1 MYFYYTFLPCFC
13 QYTISYYANY
23 ILCIQLWYNFRHIFT
38 DISYLSDRLLSVP
51 CSSYN
56 PVTKSLFI
64 TSFWLTKS
72 RKGLYLPGF
81 GNLHQFR
88 QDLQLICKAQPVSVS
103 AHNEPLQLPQMQQE
117 FLCSLWEGSCQTAVT
132 CFVVQEI
139 LVRTITWLRC
149 QCEWVLSFCFECRIE
164 GDKFQ

>member
-23 ILCIQLWYNFRHIFT
+23 ILCIQLRYNFRHIFT

-56 PVTKSLFI
+56 PVTKSLFYHQL
-64 TSFWLTKS
+64 LTYK
-72 RKGLYLPGF
+72 KPEKAYTFPGF

-103 AHNEPLQLPQMQQE
+103 AHNEPLQLPQMQQRV
-117 FLCSLWEGSCQTAVT
+117 S
-132 CFVVQEI
+132 
-139 LVRTITWLRC
+139 
-149 QCEWVLSFCFECRIE
+149 VLSLGRILSD
-164 GDKFQ
+164 GCNVFRCSGNPGKNHHLA